1 LERCKTCGREFTA
14 VRTMTYSEYG
24 YCSWDCLMNKKNR
37 YNNRSQN
44 SNQGQAQHNNRTNRR
59 SNGQRNEAAPRS
71 KWAQNY

>member
-1 LERCKTCGREFTA
+1 LERCKTCGREYTP

-37 YNNRSQN
+37 SSNHNTHNTHNNN
-44 SNQGQAQHNNRTNRR
+44 HNRTNRKQN
-59 SNGQRNEAAPRS
+59 SQRNEGATRS